1 MKANIIIIVGENQS
15 EKADL
20 IEKIKMHSK
29 ISYTELEVL
38 FQAITEFYGEEDTQ
52 KRKEMLQSFLKQFL
66 KNLSNKDEVYV
77 IDVDSL
83 LEKNAM
89 SLVNEYENVM
99 ISYLNEITIQSERIK
114 KLDSQ
119 NVKEF
124 IEENIKEE
132 GKHE

>member
-29 ISYTELEVL
+29 ISYTKLEVL

-77 IDVDSL
+77 IDVDYL

-89 SLVNEYENVM
+89 SLVNEYENVI

>member
-1 MKANIIIIVGENQS
+1 MK
-15 EKADL
+15 
-20 IEKIKMHSK
+20 KIKSK
-29 ISYTELEVL
+29 KWKFKKYKLFRRLICFMVVMVSFYCCSYVD
-38 FQAITEFYGEEDTQ
+38 AGDY
-52 KRKEMLQSFLKQFL
+52 
-66 KNLSNKDEVYV
+66 
-77 IDVDSL
+77 DSL

-89 SLVNEYENVM
+89 SLVNDYENVI